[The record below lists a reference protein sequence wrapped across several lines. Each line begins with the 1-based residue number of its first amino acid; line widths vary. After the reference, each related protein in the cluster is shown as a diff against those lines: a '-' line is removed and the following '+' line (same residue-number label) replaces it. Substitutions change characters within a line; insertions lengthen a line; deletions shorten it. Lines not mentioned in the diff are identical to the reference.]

1 MLHLD
6 VKYMKSTPGVLVVV
20 ACAAFAGVSCSGLSV
35 SIFSIESLMSGS
47 LAFLYVTKLHQKFTW
62 FSWPAVDFMNSV
74 IGVLYM
80 ISISTAAVYHAGTV
94 KMYIAGVVSFL
105 TFICY
110 VASTAVALMT
120 VPLIEFL
127 WALFTFFAYSTK
139 LNEQMK
145 GLLWPLLDFIRCVS
159 AAIIY
164 FVISLVAVSKYTCGA
179 SKAAAVLGFVATI
192 VFAFDFYLIF
202 NDLTKFLKKGE
213 PAGEPEAQKS
223 DDEEFD
229 SDSD

>member
-1 MLHLD
+1 MEDPEAPQPARTAPH
-6 VKYMKSTPGVLVVV
+6 
-20 ACAAFAGVSCSGLSV
+20 ALSALLPAREFLR
-35 SIFSIESLMSGS
+35 SRKGQLL
-47 LAFLYVTKLHQKFTW
+47 LAEW
-62 FSWPAVDFMNSV
+62 
-74 IGVLYM
+74 
-80 ISISTAAVYHAGTV
+80 
-94 KMYIAGVVSFL
+94 VVSFL

>member
-1 MLHLD
+1 MREVFFSFLHI
-6 VKYMKSTPGVLVVV
+6 SVLSPFPLLSPKHSVRTVL
-20 ACAAFAGVSCSGLSV
+20 APPTMDDPETAARPQAPPNALSV
-35 SIFSIESLMSGS
+35 LIPGKEFLKSRKGQLV
-47 LAFLYVTKLHQKFTW
+47 LAEW
-62 FSWPAVDFMNSV
+62 V
-74 IGVLYM
+74 I
-80 ISISTAAVYHAGTV
+80 
-94 KMYIAGVVSFL
+94 SFL

-127 WALFTFFAYSTK
+127 WGLFTFFAYSTK

-164 FVISLVAVSKYTCGA
+164 FVISMVAVLKYKFVA
-179 SKAAAVLGFVATI
+179 SKAAAVLGFIATI
-192 VFAFDFYLIF
+192 VFAIDFYMIF
-202 NDLTKFLKKGE
+202 NELTKFIKKE
-213 PAGEPEAQKS
+213 DSTPDTEARKS
-223 DDEEFD
+223 DDDEFD